1 MKSKLDKALS
11 LVALGVLGVLNSAH
25 AAPVYEIVN
34 IENYELK
41 GTLDNTRNGYALGV
55 IKRTD
60 GTQEIIELVGIS
72 KGKKKLSSSDVEG
85 GVIDV
90 TDGIA
95 PEETIT
101 YSIDKPIIANN
112 FAFVANNKDASNP
125 WLPTFDSIN
134 GTTAPSNTEVIN
146 SVDTFYYGINDAGIK
161 VGAMTASEKKIPN
174 TATTDKDDDYWYYRD
189 YEMRGVVKNGDAEID
204 LPPPYHTFVNPDSTN
219 AIKEVKLGGWS
230 AATAI
235 NNNNLVAGYVSTAIS
250 KFGSDRV
257 NECIKTDS
265 TLPYDVCVQREQYP
279 NATGTRN
286 IQYQTRAYV
295 WQIDN
300 GVATGTELPLG
311 LTPATDNTLTF
322 TAQALGLNDNGVVVG
337 RSHVY
342 RGGDTN
348 NLRQDAAYWTKDAE
362 GKYQYNWIP
371 FRDNNIVSSIAYD
384 VNDDGIVVGSYR
396 STIQGYTRDKFF
408 YYDINQSDAKVVT
421 PNDFASTTTDLSS
434 KPKDI
439 NNKGQVVGYIETTY
453 DKEKPRPKAGFLY
466 EKSTGEFSNINKL
479 LTCESKGYEKAED
492 GSWVRHEVKLD
503 GSFDS
508 SGNQRTYKSDILVVE
523 ASSINEEGTIVGTAF
538 IRKPSYQLDKD
549 GNIVFGENGLAL
561 FELNG
566 NGEPVTAYVPRMVV
580 LKELTGP
587 EAEAAREDAEKC
599 IDNTDTG
606 NFERSG
612 AATLAW
618 LFALPLVWFRRRIR

>member
-34 IENYELK
+34 LDDYDLPLSDSFK
-41 GTLDNTRNGYALGV
+41 GTRNGYALGV
-55 IKRTD
+55 NAND
-60 GTQEIIELVGIS
+60 ELVGII

-90 TDGIA
+90 ADGIA

-112 FAFVANNKDASNP
+112 FAFVAKHNDASNP

-134 GTTAPSNTEVIN
+134 GTTDPSNTQVIN

-174 TATTDKDDDYWYYRD
+174 EATTDKDDDYWYYRD

-230 AATAI
+230 SATAI
-235 NNNNLVAGYVSTAIS
+235 NNNNLVAGYASTAIS

-257 NECIKTDS
+257 NECIKTAS
-265 TLPYDVCVQREQYP
+265 TLPLDVCVQREQYP

-311 LTPATDNTLTF
+311 LTPATDNTF

-342 RGGDTN
+342 RDGDTKN
-348 NLRQDAAYWTKDAE
+348 FRQDAAYWAKDTE
-362 GKYQYNWIP
+362 GKYQYHWIP
-371 FRDNNIVSSIAYD
+371 MGDSIENSIAYA
-384 VNDDGIVVGSYR
+384 VNDNGIVVGSYR
-396 STIQGYTRDKFF
+396 SYIQGYLRDKFF
-408 YYDINQSDAKVVT
+408 YFDTNQADATIVT
-421 PNDFASTTTDLSS
+421 PNDFAASTTDLSS
-434 KPKDI
+434 KPKSI

-466 EKSTGEFSNINKL
+466 EKSTGEFSNLNKL
-479 LTCESKGYEKAED
+479 LTCESKGYEKASD
-492 GSWVRHEVKLD
+492 GSWARHQVEVRD
-503 GSFDS
+503 GSGKTF
-508 SGNQRTYKSDILVVE
+508 TYNADIIVVE
-523 ASSINEEGTIVGTAF
+523 GTSINEEGTIVGTAF
-538 IRKPSYQLDKD
+538 IRKPSYQFDKD
-549 GNIVFGENGLAL
+549 GNIVIGENGEAL

-566 NGEPVTAYVPRMVV
+566 NGDPVTAYVPRMVV
-580 LKELTGP
+580 LKPASSG
-587 EAEAAREDAEKC
+587 EACTVD
-599 IDNTDTG
+599 DSTDTG
-606 NFERSG
+606 NYERQG

>member
-34 IENYELK
+34 IDNFDLQ
-41 GTLDNTRNGYALGV
+41 GTLEGTRSGYALGV
-55 IKRTD
+55 NGND
-60 GTQEIIELVGIS
+60 ELVGIS

-90 TDGIA
+90 ADGIA

-101 YSIDKPIIANN
+101 YSIDKAIIANN
-112 FAFVANNKDASNP
+112 FAFVAAQNGAAGA

-134 GTTAPSNTEVIN
+134 GTTPPSDTAVIN

-161 VGAMTASEKKIPN
+161 VGSMTAPEKKTEN
-174 TATTDKDDDYWYYRD
+174 TATTDVTDDYWYYRD
-189 YEMRGVVKNGDAEID
+189 YEFRGVAKSGQTEIS
-204 LPPPYHTFVNPDSTN
+204 LPPPYTKFVNADNTKT
-219 AIKEVKLGGWS
+219 AELGGWS

-235 NNNNLVAGYVSTAIS
+235 NNNNLVAGYVSTDIS
-250 KFGSDRV
+250 KYGSDRV
-257 NECIKTDS
+257 NYCLGTDN
-265 TLPYDVCVQREQYP
+265 TLPLDVCVQREQYP
-279 NATGTRN
+279 NSTGTRN
-286 IQYQTRAYV
+286 IQYQTRGYV

-300 GVATGTELPLG
+300 NVATGTELPLG

-348 NLRQDAAYWTKDAE
+348 NLRQDAAYWAKDTE
-362 GKYQYNWIP
+362 GKYQYHWIP
-371 FRDNNIVSSIAYD
+371 MVDSISSSIAYD
-384 VNDDGIVVGSYR
+384 INDSGILVGSYR
-396 STIQGYTRDKFF
+396 SYIQGYLRDKFF
-408 YYDINQSDAKVVT
+408 YFDTNQADATIVT
-421 PNDFASTTTDLSS
+421 PNDFAASTTDLSS
-434 KPKDI
+434 KPKSI

-466 EKSTGEFSNINKL
+466 EKSTGEFSNLNKL
-479 LTCESKGYEKAED
+479 LTCESKGYEKASD
-492 GSWVRHEVKLD
+492 GSWARHQVEVQD
-503 GSFDS
+503 GS
-508 SGNQRTYKSDILVVE
+508 GKVLQYNADILVVE
-523 ASSINEEGTIVGTAF
+523 GTSINENGAIVGTAF
-538 IRKPSYQLDKD
+538 IRKPSYQFDAN
-549 GNIVFGENGLAL
+549 GNVVIGENGMPL

-566 NGEPVTAYVPRMVV
+566 NGDPVTAYVPRMVV
-580 LKELTGP
+580 LKPASSG
-587 EAEAAREDAEKC
+587 EACTVD
-599 IDNTDTG
+599 DNTDTG
-606 NFERSG
+606 NYERQG

>member
-34 IENYELK
+34 IDNFDLQ
-41 GTLDNTRNGYALGV
+41 GTLEGTRSGYALGV
-55 IKRTD
+55 NGND
-60 GTQEIIELVGIS
+60 ELVGIS

-90 TDGIA
+90 ADGIA

-101 YSIDKPIIANN
+101 YSIDKAIIANN
-112 FAFVANNKDASNP
+112 FAFVAKENDETSNP

-134 GTTAPSNTEVIN
+134 GTKPPSDTAVIN

-161 VGAMTASEKKIPN
+161 VGSMTAPEKKTEN
-174 TATTDKDDDYWYYRD
+174 TATTDVTDDYWYYRD
-189 YEMRGVVKNGDAEID
+189 YEFRGVAKSGQTEIS
-204 LPPPYHTFVNPDSTN
+204 LPPPYTKFVNADNTKT
-219 AIKEVKLGGWS
+219 AELGGWS

-235 NNNNLVAGYVSTAIS
+235 NNNNLVAGYVSTDIS
-250 KFGSDRV
+250 KYGSDRV
-257 NECIKTDS
+257 NYCLGTDN
-265 TLPYDVCVQREQYP
+265 TLPLDVCVQREQYP
-279 NATGTRN
+279 NSTGTRN
-286 IQYQTRAYV
+286 IQYQTRGYV

-300 GVATGTELPLG
+300 NVAIGTELPLG

-348 NLRQDAAYWTKDAE
+348 NLRQDAAYWAKDTE
-362 GKYQYNWIP
+362 GKYQYHWIP
-371 FRDNNIVSSIAYD
+371 MVDSISSSIAYD
-384 VNDDGIVVGSYR
+384 INDSGILVGSYR
-396 STIQGYTRDKFF
+396 SYIQGYLRDKFF
-408 YYDINQSDAKVVT
+408 YFDTNQADATIVT
-421 PNDFASTTTDLSS
+421 PNDFAASTTDLSS
-434 KPKDI
+434 KPKSI

-466 EKSTGEFSNINKL
+466 EKSTGEFSNLNKL
-479 LTCESKGYEKAED
+479 LTCESKGYEKASD
-492 GSWVRHEVKLD
+492 GSWARHQVEVQD
-503 GSFDS
+503 GS
-508 SGNQRTYKSDILVVE
+508 GKVLQYNADILVVE
-523 ASSINEEGTIVGTAF
+523 GTSINENGAIVGTAF
-538 IRKPSYQLDKD
+538 IRKPSYQFDAN
-549 GNIVFGENGLAL
+549 GNVVIGENGMPL

-566 NGEPVTAYVPRMVV
+566 NGDPVTAYVPRMVV
-580 LKELTGP
+580 LKPASSG
-587 EAEAAREDAEKC
+587 EACTVD
-599 IDNTDTG
+599 DNTDTG
-606 NFERSG
+606 NYERQG

>member
-34 IENYELK
+34 IDNFDLQ
-41 GTLDNTRNGYALGV
+41 GTLEGTRSGYALGV
-55 IKRTD
+55 NGND
-60 GTQEIIELVGIS
+60 ELVGIS

-90 TDGIA
+90 ADGIA

-101 YSIDKPIIANN
+101 YSIDKAIIANN
-112 FAFVANNKDASNP
+112 FAFVAKENDETSNP

-134 GTTAPSNTEVIN
+134 GTKPPSDTAVIN

-161 VGAMTASEKKIPN
+161 VGSMTAPEKKTEN
-174 TATTDKDDDYWYYRD
+174 TATTDVTDDYWYYRD
-189 YEMRGVVKNGDAEID
+189 YEFRGVAKSGQTEIS
-204 LPPPYHTFVNPDSTN
+204 LPPPYTKFVNADNTKT
-219 AIKEVKLGGWS
+219 AELGGWS

-235 NNNNLVAGYVSTAIS
+235 NNNNLVAGYVSTDIS
-250 KFGSDRV
+250 KYGSDRV
-257 NECIKTDS
+257 NYCLGTDN
-265 TLPYDVCVQREQYP
+265 TLPLDVCVQREQYP
-279 NATGTRN
+279 NSTGTRN
-286 IQYQTRAYV
+286 IQYQTRGYV

-300 GVATGTELPLG
+300 NVATGTELPLG

-348 NLRQDAAYWTKDAE
+348 NLRQDAAYWAKDTE
-362 GKYQYNWIP
+362 GKYQYHWIP
-371 FRDNNIVSSIAYD
+371 MVDSISSSIAYD
-384 VNDDGIVVGSYR
+384 INDSGILVGSYR
-396 STIQGYTRDKFF
+396 SYIQGYLRDKFF
-408 YYDINQSDAKVVT
+408 YFDTNQADATIVT
-421 PNDFASTTTDLSS
+421 PNDFAASTTDLSS
-434 KPKDI
+434 KPKSI

-466 EKSTGEFSNINKL
+466 DKSTGEFSNLNKL
-479 LTCESKGYEKAED
+479 LTCESKGYEKASD
-492 GSWVRHEVKLD
+492 GSWARHQVEVQD
-503 GSFDS
+503 GS
-508 SGNQRTYKSDILVVE
+508 GKVLQYNADILVVE
-523 ASSINEEGTIVGTAF
+523 GTSINENGAIVGTAF
-538 IRKPSYQLDKD
+538 IRKPSYQFDAN
-549 GNIVFGENGLAL
+549 GNVVIGENGMPL

-566 NGEPVTAYVPRMVV
+566 NGDPVTAYVPRMVV
-580 LKELTGP
+580 LKPASSG
-587 EAEAAREDAEKC
+587 EACTVD
-599 IDNTDTG
+599 DNTDTG
-606 NFERSG
+606 NYERQG

>member
-34 IENYELK
+34 IDNYDLQ
-41 GTLDNTRNGYALGV
+41 GTLEGTRNGYALGV
-55 IKRTD
+55 NGND
-60 GTQEIIELVGIS
+60 ELVGIS
-72 KGKKKLSSSDVEG
+72 KGKKKLSTSDVEE

-90 TDGIA
+90 ADGIA

-101 YSIDKPIIANN
+101 YSIDKAIIANN
-112 FAFVANNKDASNP
+112 FAFIAKENDDTSNP
-125 WLPTFDSIN
+125 WTPNFDSIN
-134 GTTAPSNTEVIN
+134 GTTPPNDTAVIN

-161 VGAMTASEKKIPN
+161 VGSMTAPEKKTEN
-174 TATTDKDDDYWYYRD
+174 TATTDVADDYWYYRD
-189 YEMRGVVKNGDAEID
+189 YEFRGVVKVGSTEIP
-204 LPPPYHTFVNPDSTN
+204 LVPPYTQFVNADKT
-219 AIKEVKLGGWS
+219 KTVELGGWS
-230 AATAI
+230 AATAV
-235 NNNNLVAGYVSTAIS
+235 NNNNLVTGYASTAIS
-250 KFGSDRV
+250 KYGSERV
-257 NECIKTDS
+257 NSCLSTDN
-265 TLPYDVCVQREQYP
+265 TLPLDVCVQREQYP
-279 NATGTRN
+279 NTTGTRN

-300 GVATGTELPLG
+300 DVATGTELPLG

-348 NLRQDAAYWTKDAE
+348 NLRQDAAYWAKDTE
-362 GKYQYNWIP
+362 GKYQYHWIP
-371 FRDNNIVSSIAYD
+371 MGDSIEGSIAYG
-384 VNDDGIVVGSYR
+384 VNDNGIVVGSYR
-396 STIQGYTRDKFF
+396 SYIQGYRRDKFF
-408 YYDINQSDAKVVT
+408 VFDTNTPEVAYVT
-421 PNDFASTTTDLSS
+421 PNDFGSTTTDLSS

-479 LTCESKGYEKAED
+479 LTCESKGYEKGSD
-492 GSWVRHEVKLD
+492 GNWTRHKVEFTD
-503 GSFDS
+503 GT
-508 SGNQRTYKSDILVVE
+508 GKVLTYNSDILVVE
-523 ASSINEEGTIVGTAF
+523 ATSINEDGTIVGTAY
-538 IRKPSYQLDKD
+538 IRKPSFQLDSN
-549 GNIVFGENGLAL
+549 GNIIVGENGKPL

-566 NGEPVTAYVPRMVV
+566 NGDPVTAYVLRMVV
-580 LKELTGP
+580 LKPATSG
-587 EAEAAREDAEKC
+587 EACTVEDS
-599 IDNTDTG
+599 TDTG

>member
-1 MKSKLDKALS
+1 MKLQLDKALS

-34 IENYELK
+34 IDSYELQ
-41 GTLDNTRNGYALGV
+41 GTLEGTRSGYALGV
-55 IKRTD
+55 NAND
-60 GTQEIIELVGIS
+60 ELVGIS

-85 GVIDV
+85 GVIDIA
-90 TDGIA
+90 DGIA

-101 YSIDKPIIANN
+101 YSIEKAIIANN
-112 FAFVANNKDASNP
+112 FTFVAAQNGAAGA

-134 GTTAPSNTEVIN
+134 GTTPPSDTAVIN

-161 VGAMTASEKKIPN
+161 VGSMTAPEKKTEN
-174 TATTDKDDDYWYYRD
+174 TATANVADDYWYYRD
-189 YEMRGVVKNGDAEID
+189 YEFRGVAKSGSTEIP
-204 LPPPYHTFVNPDSTN
+204 LVPPYTQFVNADKT
-219 AIKEVKLGGWS
+219 KTVELGGWS

-235 NNNNLVAGYVSTAIS
+235 NNNNLVAGYASTAIS
-250 KFGSDRV
+250 KYGSDRV
-257 NECIKTDS
+257 NYCLGTDN
-265 TLPYDVCVQREQYP
+265 TLPLDICVQREQYP
-279 NATGTRN
+279 NSTGTRN

-300 GVATGTELPLG
+300 DVATGIELPLG

-322 TAQALGLNDNGVVVG
+322 TAQTLGLNNNGVVVG

-342 RGGDTN
+342 RN
-348 NLRQDAAYWTKDAE
+348 NNTDKLRQDAAYWSKDTE
-362 GKYQYNWIP
+362 GKYQYHWIP
-371 FRDNNIVSSIAYD
+371 MGDSISSSIAYD
-384 VNDDGIVVGSYR
+384 INDSGILVGSYR
-396 STIQGYTRDKFF
+396 SYIQGYLRDKFF
-408 YYDINQSDAKVVT
+408 VFDTNTPEVAYVT

-466 EKSTGEFSNINKL
+466 EKSTGEFNNLNKL
-479 LTCESKGYEKAED
+479 LTCESKGYEKASD
-492 GSWVRHEVKLD
+492 GSWARHQVEVQD
-503 GSFDS
+503 GS
-508 SGNQRTYKSDILVVE
+508 GKILQYNADILVVE
-523 ASSINEEGTIVGTAF
+523 GSSINEDGTIVGTAF
-538 IRKPSYQLDKD
+538 IRKPSYQFDKD
-549 GNIVFGENGLAL
+549 GNIVIGENGLPL
-561 FELNG
+561 FELSG
-566 NGEPVTAYVPRMVV
+566 SGDPVTAYIPRMVV
-580 LKELTGP
+580 LKPASSG
-587 EAEAAREDAEKC
+587 EACTVE
-599 IDNTDTG
+599 DNTDTG

>member
-34 IENYELK
+34 IDNFDLQ
-41 GTLDNTRNGYALGV
+41 GTLEGTRSGYALGV
-55 IKRTD
+55 NGND
-60 GTQEIIELVGIS
+60 ELVGIS

-90 TDGIA
+90 ADGIA

-101 YSIDKPIIANN
+101 YSIDKAIIANN
-112 FAFVANNKDASNP
+112 FAFVAKENDETSNP

-134 GTTAPSNTEVIN
+134 GTKPPSDTAVIN

-161 VGAMTASEKKIPN
+161 VGSMTAPEKKTEN
-174 TATTDKDDDYWYYRD
+174 TATTDVTDDYWYYRD
-189 YEMRGVVKNGDAEID
+189 YEFRGVAKSGQTEIS
-204 LPPPYHTFVNPDSTN
+204 LPPPYTKFVNADNTKT
-219 AIKEVKLGGWS
+219 AELGGWS

-235 NNNNLVAGYVSTAIS
+235 NNNNLVAGYVSTDIS
-250 KFGSDRV
+250 KYGSDRV
-257 NECIKTDS
+257 NYCLGTDN
-265 TLPYDVCVQREQYP
+265 TLPLDVCVQREQYP
-279 NATGTRN
+279 NSTGTRN
-286 IQYQTRAYV
+286 IQYQTRGYV

-300 GVATGTELPLG
+300 NVATGTELPLG

-348 NLRQDAAYWTKDAE
+348 NLRQDAAYWAKDTE
-362 GKYQYNWIP
+362 GKYQYHWIP
-371 FRDNNIVSSIAYD
+371 MVDSISSSIAYD
-384 VNDDGIVVGSYR
+384 INDSGILVGSYR
-396 STIQGYTRDKFF
+396 SYIQGYLRDKFF
-408 YYDINQSDAKVVT
+408 YFDTNQADATIVT
-421 PNDFASTTTDLSS
+421 PNDFAASTTDLSS
-434 KPKDI
+434 KPKSI

-466 EKSTGEFSNINKL
+466 EKSTGEFSNLNKL
-479 LTCESKGYEKAED
+479 LTCESKGYEKASD
-492 GSWVRHEVKLD
+492 GSWARHQVEVQD
-503 GSFDS
+503 GS
-508 SGNQRTYKSDILVVE
+508 GKVLQYNADILVVE
-523 ASSINEEGTIVGTAF
+523 GTSINENGAIVGTAF
-538 IRKPSYQLDKD
+538 IRKPSYQFDAN
-549 GNIVFGENGLAL
+549 GNVVIGENGMPL

-566 NGEPVTAYVPRMVV
+566 NGDPVTAYVPRMVV
-580 LKELTGP
+580 LKPASSG
-587 EAEAAREDAEKC
+587 EACTVD
-599 IDNTDTG
+599 DNTDTG
-606 NFERSG
+606 NYERQG